1 MALKNFRQRCGG
13 RKQGKQHKF
22 EKKPTNPAMLSQQNN
37 PTKNPTPPIIYST
50 VLSVFAHK
58 IQQ

>member
-13 RKQGKQHKF
+13 RKQKKHHKF
-22 EKKPTNPAMLSQQNN
+22 EKNLQPWQANKTIQPKIQ
-37 PTKNPTPPIIYST
+37 PPIIYDT
-50 VLSVFAHK
+50 ILSVFAHK